1 MGPEDFLEERVTDD
15 VSTEITRL
23 LKAWSAGDQTALDQL
38 VPKVYDE
45 LSRVARRYMR
55 IERAG
60 NWLQTPA
67 VVNEIYLRLVDVKN
81 VGWQDHELVAID
93 EAFGILA

>member
-1 MGPEDFLEERVTDD
+1 VQR
-15 VSTEITRL
+15 
-23 LKAWSAGDQTALDQL
+23 GDQTVLDQS

-45 LSRVARRYMR
+45 LRRLAWRDMR
-55 IERAG
+55 NQRAG
-60 NWLQTPA
+60 NRLQTTGL
-67 VVNEIYLRLVDVKN
+67 VNEIYLRPVDVKN

>member
-1 MGPEDFLEERVTDD
+1 
-15 VSTEITRL
+15 
-23 LKAWSAGDQTALDQL
+23 
-38 VPKVYDE
+38 
-45 LSRVARRYMR
+45 MR
-55 IERAG
+55 NQRAG